1 MSLIHQELQNL
12 KHKLD
17 AKRSE
22 HNEEDHKLMKK
33 IENLKEQFREMLVE
47 MRKRKAAES
56 ELAITFNEDDS
67 TVSLVGF
74 LVLCINDWWF
84 LASLMFV
91 LFIFNESINEHTFTF
106 SF

>member
-17 AKRSE
+17 ARRSE
-22 HNEEDHKLMKK
+22 QLDDDHKLMKK

-56 ELAITFNEDDS
+56 ELAMTFSEEDS
-67 TVSLVGF
+67 TVS
-74 LVLCINDWWF
+74 I
-84 LASLMFV
+84 
-91 LFIFNESINEHTFTF
+91 
-106 SF
+106 